1 MIVRPMTE
9 QDLDEVV
16 EIENT
21 AFSQP
26 WTKQGFLDTLRNK
39 DTLYLVAE
47 ENGEILGYLGLW
59 QYFEEAD
66 ITNVAVKSTARR
78 KGVGTALLEEIIK
91 QAEVRGITV
100 LTLEVRKSNEAAIR
114 LYEKQGFQ
122 SVGIRPGF
130 YDMPREDAVM
140 MKKFTIVNPD
150 RASV

>member
-16 EIENT
+16 EIENA

-59 QYFEEAD
+59 QSFEEAD

-78 KGVGTALLEEIIK
+78 KGVGTALLEKIIK

-100 LTLEVRKSNEAAIR
+100 LTLEVRKSNEVAIR

-122 SVGIRPGF
+122 PVGIRPGF
-130 YDMPREDAVM
+130 YNMPREDAVM
-140 MKKFTIVNPD
+140 MKKITIVNPN
-150 RASV
+150 RTSV